1 MIEKPAPLP
10 HVVVNL
16 YMLNIEHA
24 FTKAGKSYDDVREV
38 LLERGHI
45 SFLFNKGQR
54 AEAVTIKTA
63 NPIDMLNVWSWC
75 FEPTKKQ
82 TAQGLDRVA

>member
-1 MIEKPAPLP
+1 MIEKPAPMP

-16 YMLNIEHA
+16 HKLNIENA
-24 FTKAGKSYDDVREV
+24 FTKTGQRYADVREV
-38 LLERGHI
+38 VLGRGHI

-54 AEAVTIKTA
+54 AGAITIQTR
-63 NPIDMLNVWSWC
+63 NPADMLSVWSWC

-82 TAQGLDRVA
+82 TPRGLDQVA